1 MTVTKDQIEQF
12 NEEGFLIIEDLLTPS
27 EVAKMRAGAEEIAR
41 PGPDQQ
47 SLVRRQV
54 EPAISRGDMVAGD
67 YELSLRKM
75 TSIALSRDDVFVA
88 HALRPSIVEVV
99 KSLLGPNLILYKD
112 QLFMKPPRVGSRQ
125 QYHQDQPLGFDIDPP
140 DQLVSCWTALD
151 DSTLDN
157 GCLWYLP
164 GSHKLGALTKQER
177 DSYEARAANQE
188 LPGAVPLVMKAG
200 GCGFHHGW
208 LLHASGAN
216 LSDERRRGYATHY
229 VPSESRYVG
238 QGDKPR
244 HLLQVNQDFL
254 HVAGQRF
261 ADRI

>member
-1 MTVTKDQIEQF
+1 MTVTQDQIEQF

-99 KSLLGPNLILYKD
+99 KS
-112 QLFMKPPRVGSRQ
+112 
-125 QYHQDQPLGFDIDPP
+125 
-140 DQLVSCWTALD
+140 
-151 DSTLDN
+151 
-157 GCLWYLP
+157 
-164 GSHKLGALTKQER
+164 
-177 DSYEARAANQE
+177 
-188 LPGAVPLVMKAG
+188 
-200 GCGFHHGW
+200 
-208 LLHASGAN
+208 
-216 LSDERRRGYATHY
+216 
-229 VPSESRYVG
+229 
-238 QGDKPR
+238 
-244 HLLQVNQDFL
+244 
-254 HVAGQRF
+254 
-261 ADRI
+261 